1 MAISTRSSPTT
12 LVEVDLVEQVE
23 RPGFGQLEGVAADD
37 RAVGAAVADHADLG
51 EDIVVHGT
59 WASHGPPISLICRQT
74 HGLHTGAMIMANDLM
89 MAQMSKKGGFIA
101 ALDQS
106 GGSSPGALRLYGIPD
121 TAYEGEAEMFR
132 LIHQMRARIMTAP
145 AFTGDKVIGTIL
157 FEGTMDGEVR
167 GKPTAAYLW
176 EERQVVPFIKVD
188 RGLEPEK
195 DGVQLM
201 RPMPQLEPLCDRA
214 VKLGVYGTKMRSVI
228 NLASKEGIAAIAA
241 QQFEVGERIAHHGLM
256 PILEPEVSIKSPD
269 KKAAEAILFDELK
282 KLTDALPA
290 GRQVM
295 FKLTLP
301 DVADLYMP
309 LVNHPRVARVVALSG
324 GYTRADACQRLAA
337 NHGMIASFSRALV
350 QDLRVSMSDAEFE
363 KALAQ
368 SIDEIHR
375 ASTVKA

>member
-1 MAISTRSSPTT
+1 MT
-12 LVEVDLVEQVE
+12 
-23 RPGFGQLEGVAADD
+23 
-37 RAVGAAVADHADLG
+37 
-51 EDIVVHGT
+51 
-59 WASHGPPISLICRQT
+59 
-74 HGLHTGAMIMANDLM
+74 IMADNQM
-89 MAQMSKKGGFIA
+89 MSQMSRKAGFIA

-121 TAYEGEAEMFR
+121 NAYTDDQQKMFR
-132 LIHQMRARIMTAP
+132 LIHEFRVRIMTAP

-167 GKPTAAYLW
+167 GKPTPSYLW
-176 EERQVVPFIKVD
+176 EDRGVVPFVKVD

-201 RPMPQLEPLCDRA
+201 RPMPQLDQLCERA

-228 NLASKEGIAAIAA
+228 NLANKDGIAAIAA
-241 QQFEVGERIAHHGLM
+241 QQFEFGEQIARHGLM

-269 KKAAEAILFDELK
+269 KKGAEAILCDELK
-282 KLTDALPA
+282 RRTDALPA

-301 DVADLYMP
+301 DVPDLYKP
-309 LVNHPRVARVVALSG
+309 LADHPRCARVVALSG
-324 GYTRADACQRLAA
+324 GYSRVDACQKLAA

-350 QDLRVSMSDAEFE
+350 QDLRVGMSAAEFE
-363 KALAQ
+363 AALAQ
-368 SIDEIHR
+368 SIDEIYS
-375 ASTVKA
+375 ASTAKA